1 MAYLM
6 TLTVSP
12 EKADEIR
19 KYAKERQ
26 EPYSR
31 ILQRA
36 FDELKA
42 REKNEKMG
50 PCADNTEGP
59 VSDTGSSI
67 PKGETQYE

>member
-31 ILQRA
+31 ILIRA
-36 FDELKA
+36 FDQLKA

-50 PCADNTEGP
+50 PDATTSDKP
-59 VSDTGSSI
+59 VSDTVSPVPI
-67 PKGETQYE
+67 GETQDE